1 MAGRDVKIMPL
12 CDANV
17 IVAEEFS
24 LFLCASSLLLFYFIR
39 FVNGR
44 KKFKKCKL
52 G

>member
-24 LFLCASSLLLFYFIR
+24 LSLRLFSPAVLFHSLCKWQKEIQEM
-39 FVNGR
+39 
-44 KKFKKCKL
+44 
-52 G
+52 